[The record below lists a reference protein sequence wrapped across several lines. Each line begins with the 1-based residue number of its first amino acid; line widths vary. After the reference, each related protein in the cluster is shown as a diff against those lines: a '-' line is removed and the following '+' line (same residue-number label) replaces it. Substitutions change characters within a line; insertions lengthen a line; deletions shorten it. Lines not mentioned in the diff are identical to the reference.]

1 MNGFERRHQGHRG
14 LERRGGL
21 VVACVLAIAV
31 VLSAVVAA
39 GCGGSG
45 GTPAVGQGGGAT
57 SMQVL
62 TQAQRGDLVE
72 TVTGSVKVVVTNG
85 KNTAVA
91 SVSQQNAGAVAV
103 GQKATV
109 MFLRAGANGQSGQ
122 RGFPTPPA
130 GSGGQSGFPSL
141 GAGADGQGAQGGV
154 PPSQG
159 GFGQDGAGQG
169 RLGGR
174 GTPGTVTAV
183 KTNADGSAAVTIVV
197 TKPPANVTAKSV
209 GFASIQ
215 TKVLASDV
223 IIIPSAAIK
232 GSGSSATVTVV
243 ASGKTSTRSVV
254 VGRQAGSESEIVSGL
269 NVGENVVWDRSFQ
282 GGAPFGNGN
291 SPIPGQSAPAFD
303 GGQSSGGSQ

>member
-159 GFGQDGAGQG
+159 RSTSLLSSMKRRNTQDSSQCTPAWVMTWSTQVSKVSAVRSASRAACHSAC
-169 RLGGR
+169 RLVLSS
-174 GTPGTVTAV
+174 VTSSMRRSRSSSRRLSECDHPIRW
-183 KTNADGSAAVTIVV
+183 TADRV
-197 TKPPANVTAKSV
+197 
-209 GFASIQ
+209 
-215 TKVLASDV
+215 
-223 IIIPSAAIK
+223 
-232 GSGSSATVTVV
+232 
-243 ASGKTSTRSVV
+243 R
-254 VGRQAGSESEIVSGL
+254 
-269 NVGENVVWDRSFQ
+269 
-282 GGAPFGNGN
+282 
-291 SPIPGQSAPAFD
+291 
-303 GGQSSGGSQ
+303 